1 MNRSLSQVLDG
12 AAFPAIML
20 SVAVSPINVGPHER
34 NTLYKNTRPVAE
46 IQMSDRADQ
55 KAKQAE
61 EQ

>member
-34 NTLYKNTRPVAE
+34 NTLYEGTRPVAE

-55 KAKQAE
+55 KVKQAE